1 MGKYGQKALHVHAD
15 DSSNCHF
22 NCLHMS
28 EARAARVQAEVKRRH
43 KGHLICQLGH
53 EASPQP
59 ELTLTAA
66 PRQCGRRIQRW
77 MMLAASLQKS
87 TRRA

>member
-1 MGKYGQKALHVHAD
+1 MGTYGQKALHVHAD

-43 KGHLICQLGH
+43 KGHLICQLEH

-66 PRQCGRRIQRW
+66 PRPF
-77 MMLAASLQKS
+77 KS
-87 TRRA
+87 PRVGPEQETTLPLIEFHD